1 MHIEVIGTAQQCH
14 TVDFKGKTA
23 IVIDVLRATSVI
35 ATALHQGAKAIIPA
49 ISIEEAQAI
58 YRGLA
63 PETAYLCGER
73 NAIIIPGFH
82 YGNSPLAFSPE
93 VVQDKTLV
101 LTTTNG
107 TLALRNSAEA
117 SQTLT
122 ASFINVSAVA
132 ELVSSQV
139 NDLVIVCAGT
149 GGRFSL
155 DDALCAGML
164 ISLIN
169 ERQKTEID
177 DLGRLVLQFF
187 DADIGNISDKLAQ
200 CSHVKILQG
209 KGFQPDIDFCLQSSI
224 FSIVPI
230 LKDNKLVKG

>member
-1 MHIEVIGTAQQCH
+1 MQIEVIGTAQQCN

-35 ATALHQGAKAIIPA
+35 ATALHLGAKAIIPA
-49 ISIEEAQAI
+49 ISIEEAQTI
-58 YRGLA
+58 YKGLA

-73 NAIIIPGFH
+73 NATIIPGFH
-82 YGNSPLAFSPE
+82 FGNSPLAFSPE
-93 VVQDKTLV
+93 VVHNKTLV

-107 TLALRNSAEA
+107 TLALRNTLEA
-117 SQTLT
+117 SQTIT
-122 ASFINVSAVA
+122 ASFLNVSAVA
-132 ELVSSQV
+132 ELISRQT

-149 GGRFSL
+149 AGKFSL

-169 ERQKTEID
+169 NKQKMQTD

-187 DADIGNISDKLAQ
+187 DADIGNINDKLAQ
-200 CSHVKILQG
+200 CSHVKTLQG
-209 KGFQPDIDFCLQSSI
+209 KGFQPDIDFCLQTDM
-224 FSIVPI
+224 FPVVPV
-230 LKDNKLVKG
+230 LKENRLIKA